1 MTEKETGN
9 AQPGACVDVLPR
21 CLEDVG
27 RNCARGNLALVV
39 LISTAGHFAASGR
52 HSNDYVRQA
61 KSQSI
66 PVSSSQADGLTKKL
80 YRLSNGFG

>member
-1 MTEKETGN
+1 MRRRFAT
-9 AQPGACVDVLPR
+9 VFR
-21 CLEDVG
+21 RRG

-80 YRLSNGFG
+80 YRLSNGLG